1 MARALIK
8 PTVPRISPEGRGRDT
23 SQRGWVPVQ
32 AWAIGVRPTYKSEE
46 GATPGQDSEQ
56 MKAG

>member
-1 MARALIK
+1 MARALIR
-8 PTVPRISPEGRGRDT
+8 PAVPRISPEGRGRDT

-46 GATPGQDSEQ
+46 GETQAKTQSR
-56 MKAG
+56 

>member
-1 MARALIK
+1 MARALIR

-46 GATPGQDSEQ
+46 GETLAKTQSR
-56 MKAG
+56 